1 MSVWSEQSVPER
13 IATTLTH
20 SLYLYKPFT
29 IRRMRNVTD
38 KYRTKGYIS
47 DKKNGLMIG
56 TVTNSALFS

>member
-47 DKKNGLMIG
+47 DKKNG
-56 TVTNSALFS
+56 